1 LLPCSWKVEYKVL
14 GPSVSLLNISILV
27 HLSETRFKA
36 RFIGSKCGDFVN
48 NMGFLKTIGDP
59 EKKTFSLDLTEPQT
73 ECKTSV

>member
-14 GPSVSLLNISILV
+14 APSVSLLTISVLV

-36 RFIGSKCGDFVN
+36 RFLGSKCGDFDN

-59 EKKTFSLDLTEPQT
+59 EKYVVS
-73 ECKTSV
+73 